1 MIAPLLAAA
10 LAAQNPAPFTPAP
23 PAPARPLADQQIRDQ
38 RQAFNGAIARGDL
51 VAIAT
56 FLAENAQIV
65 TGRSSLVFN
74 GRAAQI
80 GMWWEDLQAPDRQA
94 YIRTPD
100 RIELSPIAEM
110 AMETGHWRGTGVKS
124 PGSWASGTYSA
135 KWRRIGGQ
143 WRIESEIYMTTA
155 CAGNNCPK
163 PK

>member
-1 MIAPLLAAA
+1 MIALLVAAA
-10 LAAQNPAPFTPAP
+10 LVAQA
-23 PAPARPLADQQIRDQ
+23 PAPAIPSAEQQIRAQ

-51 VAIAT
+51 VTIAT

-65 TGRSSLVFN
+65 TGRSSLVFS

-80 GMWWEDLQAPDRQA
+80 GMWWEDLQARDRQT
-94 YIRTPD
+94 YVRTPD

-124 PGSWASGTYSA
+124 PGNWASGTYSA

-143 WRIESEIYMTTA
+143 WLIESEIYMTIA
-155 CAGNNCPK
+155 CAGSNCPV

>member
-10 LAAQNPAPFTPAP
+10 LAAQTPAP
-23 PAPARPLADQQIRDQ
+23 PAPAIPSADQQIRDQ
-38 RQAFNGAIARGDL
+38 RQAFNGAIVRGDL

-65 TGRSSLVFN
+65 TGRSSLVFS

-80 GMWWEDLQAPDRQA
+80 GMWWEDLQAPDRQT
-94 YIRTPD
+94 YVRTPD

-110 AMETGHWRGTGVKS
+110 AMETGQWRGTGVKS
-124 PGSWASGTYSA
+124 PGNWASGTYSA

-155 CAGNNCPK
+155 CAGSNCPK

>member
-1 MIAPLLAAA
+1 MIALLAAAA
-10 LAAQNPAPFTPAP
+10 LAAQAPLP
-23 PAPARPLADQQIRDQ
+23 PIQSAEQQIRHQ
-38 RQAFNGAIARGDL
+38 RQAFNGAIAKGDL

-65 TGRSSLVFN
+65 TGRSSLVFS

-80 GMWWEDLQAPDRQA
+80 GMWWEDLRAPDRQA
-94 YIRTPD
+94 YVRTPD

-110 AMETGHWRGTGVKS
+110 AMETGQWRGTGVKS
-124 PGSWASGTYSA
+124 PGNWASGTYSA

-143 WRIESEIYMTTA
+143 WLIESEIYMTLA
-155 CAGNNCPK
+155 CGGSNCPV